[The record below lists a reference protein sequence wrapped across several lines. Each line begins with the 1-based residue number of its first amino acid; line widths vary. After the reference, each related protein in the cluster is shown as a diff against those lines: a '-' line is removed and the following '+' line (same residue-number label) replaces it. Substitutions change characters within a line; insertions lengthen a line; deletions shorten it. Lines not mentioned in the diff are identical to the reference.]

1 MWNTLSAVP
10 EAFKPP
16 PELVDFVKRQ
26 IREAQVYGGKE
37 RRSEERYLMLV
48 PVLVQPVDA
57 QCNPIGDPFVAVTR
71 DISRKGIGL
80 VHGQPIPHPLV
91 ALRMS
96 LAGEEVNVVA
106 RLLWSEVLG
115 PYYYVGGEFVAKL
128 AGFRQPDDV
137 SLSDRAGDVWPTA
150 SPCFRPTPSR

>member
-10 EAFKPP
+10 DAFKPP

-26 IREAQVYGGKE
+26 IREAQVFGGEE
-37 RRSEERYLMLV
+37 RRSEERHLMLV
-48 PVLVQPVDA
+48 PVLVQPVNA
-57 QCNPIGDPFVAVTR
+57 QYNPIGDPFVVVTR

-80 VHGQPIPHPLV
+80 VHGQRIAHPLV

-106 RLLWSEVLG
+106 RLVRSEALG
-115 PYYYVGGEFVAKL
+115 PYYFIGGEFVAKL
-128 AGFRQPDDV
+128 ARFQQPDGV
-137 SLSDRAGDVWPTA
+137 SSSDRSRDVCAAANP
-150 SPCFRPTPSR
+150 